1 MVSPDNK
8 NYIILAVFLFGLCI
22 LLVGSYMA
30 FRRYTDNVGTAPT
43 KNTKSKENYD
53 INVDPLKAQPYD
65 RKETDC
71 GSSYSG
77 SPPKGIGGQYGL
89 TPEYDNNITVGNF
102 VDKYEKDTVFA
113 QYAQDLVPTLMYNQ
127 SAYDIPARQI
137 CEVLYQGHQQY
148 FENMWSG
155 LGECELYQ
163 TEQAKKA
170 KNIKVI
176 TI

>member
-1 MVSPDNK
+1 MALSNS
-8 NYIILAVFLFGLCI
+8 IIVAIIVI
-22 LLVGSYMA
+22 LLLVSVGLYFI
-30 FRRYTDNVGTAPT
+30 FRT
-43 KNTKSKENYD
+43 KDTFNTKTFD
-53 INVDPLKAQPYD
+53 INTDPLTANPYN

-71 GSSYSG
+71 GP
-77 SPPKGIGGQYGL
+77 SPKEIGGQYGL
-89 TPEYDNNITVGNF
+89 NPEYDNNITVKNF
-102 VDKYEKDTVFA
+102 VNLYEKDTVFG
-113 QYAQDLVPTLMYNQ
+113 QYKQDLAPTLLYNQ
-127 SAYDIPARQI
+127 TGYDIPARQI

-170 KNIKVI
+170 KIKVA

>member
-1 MVSPDNK
+1 MVSPDLK
-8 NYIILAVFLFGLCI
+8 QKIPLIVITLLFIGLAS
-22 LLVGSYMA
+22 VGIYMIVKHYG
-30 FRRYTDNVGTAPT
+30 RKDNF
-43 KNTKSKENYD
+43 D
-53 INVDPLKAQPYD
+53 INIDPLKAQPYD
-65 RKETDC
+65 RKEKDC
-71 GSSYSG
+71 GTYLG
-77 SPPKGIGGQYGL
+77 TPPKGIGGEYGL
-89 TPEYDNNITVGNF
+89 TPEYDNDITVGNF
-102 VDKYEKDTVFA
+102 VNKYEKDTVFA
-113 QYAQDLVPTLMYNQ
+113 QYAQDLVPSLMYNQ

>member
-1 MVSPDNK
+1 MVLSNAT
-8 NYIILAVFLFGLCI
+8 IAAIVLVI
-22 LLVGSYMA
+22 LLIGSVGLFFA
-30 FRRYTDNVGTAPT
+30 LQTKDKFDTVGYNI
-43 KNTKSKENYD
+43 NT
-53 INVDPLKAQPYD
+53 DPLKAVPYT

-71 GSSYSG
+71 GTSYSG

-89 TPEYDNNITVGNF
+89 NPEYDNNITVKNF
-102 VDKYEKDTVFA
+102 VDKYEKDTVFG
-113 QYAQDLVPTLMYNQ
+113 QYKQDLAPTLLYNQ
-127 SAYDIPARQI
+127 TGYDIPARQI

-170 KNIKVI
+170 NIKVI